1 MKQLAA
7 SKLASWRLSWAS
19 RASSCQRRR
28 KVRSHSLRSS
38 PTTCPEAMRQRPS
51 GRLPRPRRCSTA
63 LRLTCTRGTA
73 SMARRGATLQ
83 ERAPLQ
89 SGALAVA
96 AQAQERPCAR
106 VSRARACQL
115 DSCCFVLVRAPRS
128 PLSPGRVYGLCS
140 ARVHAFLARELVSL
154 TVVVLCLCE
163 RRAPP
168 FPLVASMDYAAVGRA
183 HDLPTPTPYPLPCAR
198 PHPRA
203 CPLPPHSLLC
213 SLVLPLR
220 LLFTRAPPRWWVDL
234 YCHGPSLEPQL
245 SDVEME
251 LAIVRTISL
260 G

>member
-1 MKQLAA
+1 MAVELGQSGFFLSEEAQGARAPFHHPAPPTARLPRPCGRARAPVCRDHHAAALAP
-7 SKLASWRLSWAS
+7 
-19 RASSCQRRR
+19 Q
-28 KVRSHSLRSS
+28 VRSHSLRSS

-140 ARVHAFLARELVSL
+140 
-154 TVVVLCLCE
+154 
-163 RRAPP
+163 RR
-168 FPLVASMDYAAVGRA
+168 S
-183 HDLPTPTPYPLPCAR
+183 
-198 PHPRA
+198 
-203 CPLPPHSLLC
+203 
-213 SLVLPLR
+213 
-220 LLFTRAPPRWWVDL
+220 
-234 YCHGPSLEPQL
+234 
-245 SDVEME
+245 
-251 LAIVRTISL
+251 RT
-260 G
+260 